1 MRIIAG
7 SARGIRLAALDGKDT
22 TRPTVDRV
30 KEAVFSMLHFM
41 VPGALV
47 LDLYSGSGQMGIEAL
62 SRGAEKCVFIDDST
76 AATNIISSNLRAAG
90 LFSSAIVATT
100 SAGAFLAGTRDNFD
114 IVLLDPP
121 YNKEILQDILPKVA
135 NTVKAGG
142 TVICESEVN
151 IELPQSIGGLVLQK
165 QYKYGKV
172 LITRYEKE

>member
-7 SARGIRLAALDGKDT
+7 SARGIRLATLDGKET

-30 KEAVFSMLHFM
+30 KEAVFSMLHFS
-41 VPGALV
+41 VPGAFV

-62 SRGAEKCVFIDDST
+62 SRGAEKCIFIDDAT
-76 AATNIISSNLRAAG
+76 PATNMIASNLKAAG
-90 LFSSAIVATT
+90 LFPSAVVATT

-121 YNKEILQDILPKVA
+121 YGKGILQDILPKVD
-135 NTVKAGG
+135 TVVKAGG
-142 TVICESEVN
+142 TVICESEVE
-151 IELPQSIGGLVLQK
+151 IELPLEVGGLVLQK

-172 LITRYEKE
+172 LITRYEKG